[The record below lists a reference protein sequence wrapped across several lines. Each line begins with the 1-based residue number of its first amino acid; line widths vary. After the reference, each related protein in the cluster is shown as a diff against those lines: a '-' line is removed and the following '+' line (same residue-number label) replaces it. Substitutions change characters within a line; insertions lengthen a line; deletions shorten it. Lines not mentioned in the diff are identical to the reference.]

1 MKDQKKMQ
9 ISRNLAKLSK
19 EMLET
24 AKAMGVLTTRADKM
38 RQLELVR
45 QSGRVK
51 DWSREYAEGVV

>member
-1 MKDQKKMQ
+1 MNNQRKIE

-24 AKAMGVLTTRADKM
+24 AKKMGDLTTKQDRK

-45 QSGRVK
+45 ESGRVK